1 MGGVDQVCAKSL
13 SKSAAGL
20 GVGPDSLYRC
30 LALLATKHHSLPSYT
45 SKGRAKAVL
54 QLSEPISSSHR
65 DAPAP
70 HLVVNAYGVARA
82 CSSCV
87 QTLSAS
93 AAIRPRLSD
102 KLKHYVSCLSPT
114 PTHSY
119 SDTVHSANARVAA
132 HEAGETRPSGWLLS
146 GGRGEQ
152 PSRHPARTAMP
163 RHLLT
168 QRQSCSLPC
177 AASWHQWNHQGKSKE
192 DQSRGWIANRSND
205 PHSHLP
211 PRQSVQEGERVS
223 GKIKMHQL

>member
-13 SKSAAGL
+13 NKPAAGL
-20 GVGPDSLYRC
+20 GVGPDSLNRC

-54 QLSEPISSSHR
+54 QLSEPISSSHQ

-82 CSSCV
+82 CSFWA

-132 HEAGETRPSGWLLS
+132 HEAGEARLAAFRRERGAAEQAPSAYSNAQAPAHTEAEMQPALRGILAS
-146 GGRGEQ
+146 VEPPGKEQGGPEQ
-152 PSRHPARTAMP
+152 RMD
-163 RHLLT
+163 
-168 QRQSCSLPC
+168 
-177 AASWHQWNHQGKSKE
+177 SK
-192 DQSRGWIANRSND
+192 QI
-205 PHSHLP
+205 
-211 PRQSVQEGERVS
+211 
-223 GKIKMHQL
+223 